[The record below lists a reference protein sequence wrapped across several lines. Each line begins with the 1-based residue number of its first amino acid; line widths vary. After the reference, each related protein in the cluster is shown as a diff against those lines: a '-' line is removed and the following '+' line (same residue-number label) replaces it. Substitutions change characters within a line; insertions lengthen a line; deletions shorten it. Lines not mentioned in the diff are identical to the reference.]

1 MFQFKRFKIE
11 QDLCAMKVGTD
22 GVLLGAWARGG
33 DRMLDVGCG
42 TGVIALMVAQ
52 RYPQGRVTALDIDE
66 GAVCQTEQNVAQSP
80 FADRVEVIQ
89 GAVQTFESKDCYDA
103 IVSNPPFFVDSLN
116 APDPQ
121 RNIARHAET
130 LTYSQLMQAAWRL
143 LKDDGELSV
152 VVPFDY
158 CRRMEDEAIFVGFF
172 PCRVCAVRTAA
183 HKAPKR
189 FLLAFRK
196 QPCNCEK
203 TEMTIGNE
211 TYNRLTQDF
220 YLY

>member
-33 DRMLDVGCG
+33 GRMLDVGCG
-42 TGVIALMVAQ
+42 TGVIALMLAQ
-52 RYPQGRVTALDIDE
+52 RYPQGRVTALDIDK
-66 GAVCQTEQNVAQSP
+66 GAVRQTEQNVAQSP
-80 FADRVEVIQ
+80 FADRIEVIQ

-130 LTYSQLMQAAWRL
+130 LTYNQLMQAAWRL

-158 CRRMEDEAIFVGFF
+158 RRRMEDEAIFVGFF
-172 PCRVCAVRTAA
+172 PSRVCAVRTAA

-189 FLLAFRK
+189 FLLAFCK
-196 QPCNCEK
+196 HPCSCEK
-203 TEMTIGNE
+203 TEMTLGDE
-211 TYNRLTQDF
+211 TYTILTRDF
-220 YLY
+220 YL